1 MIDLVLWAFCFAAG
15 AAIGAAYLVM
25 LWTAVQRLARHRS
38 IGGFL
43 GIGALR
49 AGMILGAVA
58 LGLVLDVGA
67 GGLLSGLAG
76 FTVVRFSMAR
86 LKETRVWKGASWK

>member
-15 AAIGAAYLVM
+15 AAVGAAYLVL
-25 LWTAVQRLARHRS
+25 LWTAIQRLARHLS
-38 IGGFL
+38 VVGFL

-49 AGMILGAVA
+49 AGLILGAVA
-58 LGLVLDVGA
+58 LGLILDVGA

-76 FTVVRFSMAR
+76 FMVVRLSMAR